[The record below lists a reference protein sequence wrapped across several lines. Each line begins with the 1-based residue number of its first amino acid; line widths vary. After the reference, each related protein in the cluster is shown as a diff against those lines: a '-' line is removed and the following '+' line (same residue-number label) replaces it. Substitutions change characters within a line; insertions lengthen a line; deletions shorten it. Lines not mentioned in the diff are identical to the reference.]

1 MRSHEAESPGRRRIP
16 RPCLRQALGMHFRDA
31 GKPAAKERLHDY
43 VLDSPLPALFIEGLG
58 FHSAGVMPVL
68 IVHLDLDHVPPHL
81 AVIVQF
87 HHVVEHLH
95 VPVEGETQVADPPLL
110 FLPDE
115 EVQHPYVHQA
125 APDDRHAAYSHTMD
139 EVIVEIVHAALRE
152 GFLITGLGCF
162 PAASVTVQEG
172 RHLGRQEIALPRILG
187 QSPAG
192 CCL

>member
-1 MRSHEAESPGRRRIP
+1 MRSHEAESPGRRCIP
-16 RPCLRQALGMHFRDA
+16 RPCLRQALGVHIRDA
-31 GKPAAKERLHDY
+31 GKPASEERLHDY
-43 VLDSPLPALFIEGLG
+43 VLDPPLAAFFVEGLG
-58 FHSAGVMPVL
+58 FHAACVVPVL
-68 IVHLDLDHVPPHL
+68 VVHLDLDHVPPHL

-95 VPVEGETQVADPPLL
+95 VPVEGETKVADPPLL

-115 EVQHPYVHQA
+115 EVQHSDVHQA
-125 APDDRHAAYSHTMD
+125 APDDRHAAYAYPMD
-139 EVIVEIVHAALRE
+139 KVIVEIVHAALRE

-172 RHLGRQEIALPRILG
+172 RHLGCQEIALPRILG

-192 CCL
+192 CGL